1 MEQVSTGYDLGGP
14 WPGMLTHHSDACPAR
29 LGRPCT
35 CGPMGYRA
43 SVDDAEHQEPVIG
56 PVLRTVEE
64 ALAWQREQQTAMHAF
79 EAAARSEDGHGA
91 EAPGP
96 SPDGSAVWSARPVE
110 THGYQVAAQ
119 PNTVA
124 AVVDEFLEAA
134 RAGEVTDPSG
144 RPFDADELRD
154 LRWSLRGYVTSEL
167 GAMRIAELNGATL
180 RAFVGQLDAAGL
192 AQARTR
198 SVVSGLRAL
207 LHYAAERGMV
217 PWSTP
222 DQLSF
227 GDADELAYASPLS
240 TRPQTV
246 ALPATQTAPPAA
258 PSGFVSDEVIWLILK
273 IVTLVFALIAL
284 VLVAESV

>member
-1 MEQVSTGYDLGGP
+1 MATGYDLGGP

-35 CGPMGYRA
+35 CGPLGYRA
-43 SVDDAEHQEPVIG
+43 SIDDTERQEPVLG
-56 PVLRTVEE
+56 PVLHTVEE

-79 EAAARSEDGHGA
+79 DAATGPMDGHGA
-91 EAPGP
+91 QNPVSAP
-96 SPDGSAVWSARPVE
+96 RPVE
-110 THGYQVAAQ
+110 THGYQAAAQ

-134 RAGEVTDPSG
+134 RAGEVLDPGG
-144 RPFDADELRD
+144 RPYDADEFRD
-154 LRWSLRGYVTSEL
+154 VQWSLRGYVSSEL
-167 GAMRIAELNGATL
+167 GAMRIAELNGAAL
-180 RAFVGQLDAAGL
+180 RAFVDHLDAAGL

-198 SVVSGLRAL
+198 SVVRALRAL
-207 LHYAAERGMV
+207 LRYAAQRGMV

-222 DQLSF
+222 DLLLF
-227 GDADELAYASPLS
+227 GDADEQPYAPRLDA
-240 TRPQTV
+240 RPITAV
-246 ALPATQTAPPAA
+246 APATAPA
-258 PSGFVSDEVIWLILK
+258 PGSASSGFVSDEVIWLILK

>member
-14 WPGMLTHHSDACPAR
+14 WPGMLTHHSDTCPAR

-43 SVDDAEHQEPVIG
+43 SVDDPEHQEPVIG

-64 ALAWQREQQTAMHAF
+64 ALAWQREHQTAMHAF
-79 EAAARSEDGHGA
+79 EAAARSVDGHGA
-91 EAPGP
+91 AAPAP
-96 SPDGSAVWSARPVE
+96 SPESNTVWSARPVE
-110 THGYQVAAQ
+110 THGYQVAAE

-124 AVVDEFLEAA
+124 AVVDEFLDAA
-134 RAGEVTDPSG
+134 RAGEATDPSG
-144 RPFDADELRD
+144 RPFDADEFRD
-154 LRWSLRGYVTSEL
+154 LRWSLRGYVSSEL
-167 GAMRIAELNGATL
+167 GAMRTAELNGATL
-180 RAFVGQLDAAGL
+180 RAFVDQMDAAGL
-192 AQARTR
+192 APGRTR

-207 LHYAAERGMV
+207 LRYAAERGMV
-217 PWSTP
+217 PWNTA

-227 GDADELAYASPLS
+227 GDADELPYEAHLS
-240 TRPQTV
+240 ARPQTAAV
-246 ALPATQTAPPAA
+246 AATQPAPSA

>member
-79 EAAARSEDGHGA
+79 DAAARSVDGHRA

-96 SPDGSAVWSARPVE
+96 SPDSNAVWSARPVE
-110 THGYQVAAQ
+110 THGYQVAAE

-124 AVVDEFLEAA
+124 AVVDEFLDAA
-134 RAGEVTDPSG
+134 RAGEATDPSG
-144 RPFDADELRD
+144 RPFDADEFRD
-154 LRWSLRGYVTSEL
+154 LRWSLRGYVSSEL

-180 RAFVGQLDAAGL
+180 RAFVGQMDAAGL
-192 AQARTR
+192 APARTR

-207 LHYAAERGMV
+207 LRYAAERGMV
-217 PWSTP
+217 PWATA

-227 GDADELAYASPLS
+227 GDPDELPYEAHPSARL
-240 TRPQTV
+240 QTAAV
-246 ALPATQTAPPAA
+246 PATQPAPSAS
-258 PSGFVSDEVIWLILK
+258 SGFVSDEVIWLILK

>member
-1 MEQVSTGYDLGGP
+1 MEQMSTGYDLGGA

-79 EAAARSEDGHGA
+79 EAAARSADGHHA
-91 EAPGP
+91 EASGP
-96 SPDGSAVWSARPVE
+96 SPDADAVWSARPVE
-110 THGYQVAAQ
+110 THGYQAAAQ

-134 RAGEVTDPSG
+134 RAGEVTDPGG
-144 RPFDADELRD
+144 RPFDADEFRD

-167 GAMRIAELNGATL
+167 GPMGIGGGEGAMLCR
-180 RAFVGQLDAAGL
+180 
-192 AQARTR
+192 
-198 SVVSGLRAL
+198 
-207 LHYAAERGMV
+207 
-217 PWSTP
+217 
-222 DQLSF
+222 F
-227 GDADELAYASPLS
+227 GGRWA
-240 TRPQTV
+240 V
-246 ALPATQTAPPAA
+246 
-258 PSGFVSDEVIWLILK
+258 
-273 IVTLVFALIAL
+273 
-284 VLVAESV
+284 

>member
-1 MEQVSTGYDLGGP
+1 MEKVSTGYDLGGP

-43 SVDDAEHQEPVIG
+43 SVDDADRQEPVIG

-64 ALAWQREQQTAMHAF
+64 ALSWQREQQTAMHAF
-79 EAAARSEDGHGA
+79 EAAAQSVDGHRA
-91 EAPGP
+91 DAPGP
-96 SPDGSAVWSARPVE
+96 PVDGNAVWSARPVE
-110 THGYQVAAQ
+110 THGYQAAPQ
-119 PNTVA
+119 PETVA
-124 AVVDEFLEAA
+124 AAVDEFLEAA
-134 RAGEVTDPSG
+134 RAGEVTDAAG
-144 RPFDADELRD
+144 RPFDADEFRD

-167 GAMRIAELNGATL
+167 GWMRIAELNGATL

-192 AQARTR
+192 APARTR

-207 LHYAAERGMV
+207 LRYAAERGMV

-227 GDADELAYASPLS
+227 GDADELPYAAPFA
-240 TRPQTV
+240 TRPQTAAVPV
-246 ALPATQTAPPAA
+246 AQPAPPTAH
-258 PSGFVSDEVIWLILK
+258 SGFVSDEVIWMILK